1 MSAAGFEV
9 LVTVDQGVRHQQN
22 LPAAGV
28 AVVVMVA
35 GSNDIAD
42 LLPLV
47 PGVLATLAV
56 IQPGDAV
63 EVHRP

>member
-1 MSAAGFEV
+1 MSSAGFEV
-9 LVTVDQGVRHQQN
+9 LLTVDQGVRYQQN
-22 LPAAGV
+22 LSSTGV

-47 PGVLATLAV
+47 PSVLLALTT
-56 IQPGDAV
+56 IQPGDLI
-63 EVHRP
+63 EVRT